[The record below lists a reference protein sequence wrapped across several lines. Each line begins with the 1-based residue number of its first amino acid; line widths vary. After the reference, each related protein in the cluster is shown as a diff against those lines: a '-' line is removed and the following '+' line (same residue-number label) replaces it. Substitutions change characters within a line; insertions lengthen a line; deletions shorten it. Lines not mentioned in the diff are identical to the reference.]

1 MVTIGLGGLL
11 NLRLL
16 NLCELSKLSNR
27 RTTLVHLL
35 ELIDL
40 LVNLAECTTLI
51 ERQAYDTALLGNGLQ
66 NALTNPPYGIRD
78 ELKSACLVKLLSCL
92 NQSYITLIDQV
103 GKCQSLMLVLFCY
116 RHHKA
121 QIGCN
126 KALLSLL
133 ALRTATA
140 DGLSQLNLFINSDK
154 GLTTDFYQVLIKCLT
169 RSVGNAFLNL

>member
-1 MVTIGLGGLL
+1 
-11 NLRLL
+11 
-16 NLCELSKLSNR
+16 
-27 RTTLVHLL
+27 
-35 ELIDL
+35 
-40 LVNLAECTTLI
+40 
-51 ERQAYDTALLGNGLQ
+51 
-66 NALTNPPYGIRD
+66 
-78 ELKSACLVKLLSCL
+78 
-92 NQSYITLIDQV
+92 
-103 GKCQSLMLVLFCY
+103 MLVLFCY